1 MSEPVMLT
9 ALLIDVPV
17 DSPVTL
23 INAFSVPVDES
34 DLFSRLWKNNARIM
48 ARQPGFVRAVMYR
61 SLVDDAELRF
71 INVAEWESG
80 NALADA
86 RANPEWRAS
95 IQQMLDHP
103 DLHATPRPVIYEV
116 VLDVHPNDL
125 L

>member
-71 INVAEWESG
+71 TNVAEWESG

-86 RANPEWRAS
+86 GPIPNGVPRFSRCSTTPTC
-95 IQQMLDHP
+95 
-103 DLHATPRPVIYEV
+103 TPRPGR
-116 VLDVHPNDL
+116 
-125 L
+125 